1 MCISGKTGGKPFCS
15 RICHTKLLQHRNM
28 AIKALRTHGKTSSHV
43 KKVKANKSQ
52 SSLLKSFE
60 ALASNKVF
68 HHETFI
74 ISSYQVKEGEMLLAV
89 HSILAYTPQRTIEKY
104 VEMTKVLSPDSK
116 IPEQLELERTK
127 LGYLLQF
134 GLAPC

>member
-1 MCISGKTGGKPFCS
+1 
-15 RICHTKLLQHRNM
+15 M
-28 AIKALRTHGKTSSHV
+28 AIKALRTHGKTSSYV

-52 SSLLKSFE
+52 SSLSKSFE
-60 ALASNKVF
+60 ASASNKVF

-74 ISSYQVKEGEMLLAV
+74 ISSYQVKKAEMLLAV
-89 HSILAYTPQRTIEKY
+89 HSILAHTPQRTIEKY
-104 VEMTKVLSPDSK
+104 VEMTKVLFPDSK